1 MYQWLLGAV
10 SALFAAARRPAPP
23 PAPPP
28 RKRPPPSTWLPVE
41 DVGEAQP
48 KKHKS
53 DYTTSEHKRK
63 DEEVSAGVTPP
74 AKTARKHHNASVVD
88 ASPVTKAAE
97 ETRSTASDPSSERP
111 AGSVPDV
118 EMLQAMERE
127 VSAAFGRG
135 EADEVLSS
143 AYKLRVTREDIGT
156 LENFCWLNDEVINFY
171 MNLLM
176 ERSKKEGY
184 PSVHVFSTFFYPK
197 LISGGHKAVG
207 RWTKAV
213 DIFKQDLIFV
223 PIHLSMHWTLGVI
236 DVRRKSI
243 RYLDSLGQKGNK
255 ICETLFKYLQEES
268 RQKRNLDLAASE
280 WTLFS
285 TEPHEIPQQQ
295 NGSDCGVFM
304 CKYADYISRDKP
316 MAFTQNHMP
325 YFRKR
330 MVWEI
335 LHQQLL

>member
-1 MYQWLLGAV
+1 
-10 SALFAAARRPAPP
+10 
-23 PAPPP
+23 
-28 RKRPPPSTWLPVE
+28 
-41 DVGEAQP
+41 
-48 KKHKS
+48 
-53 DYTTSEHKRK
+53 
-63 DEEVSAGVTPP
+63 
-74 AKTARKHHNASVVD
+74 
-88 ASPVTKAAE
+88 SPFHC
-97 ETRSTASDPSSERP
+97 SF
-111 AGSVPDV
+111 
-118 EMLQAMERE
+118 QAMERE
-127 VSAAFGRG
+127 VSAAFGTG

-285 TEPHEIPQQQ
+285 
-295 NGSDCGVFM
+295 
-304 CKYADYISRDKP
+304 
-316 MAFTQNHMP
+316 
-325 YFRKR
+325 
-330 MVWEI
+330 
-335 LHQQLL
+335 